1 MAARDDKN
9 PQTGYAIAKSLD
21 GSRKIEAK
29 DCGQGMPGVRRL
41 AHLDLGIEWID
52 AACSDPDEDLARP
65 RLRTRN
71 GRLAEW
77 SARGLQ
83 DRSRMPEAG

>member
-1 MAARDDKN
+1 VSPNVPNIARHAVDLVAD
-9 PQTGYAIAKSLD
+9 PETGYAIAKSLD

-52 AACSDPDEDLARP
+52 AACSDPD
-65 RLRTRN
+65 
-71 GRLAEW
+71 
-77 SARGLQ
+77 
-83 DRSRMPEAG
+83 